1 MKFSLYSVIAI
12 EMLLLLFC
20 IYSCKKSGSHNVDFD
35 MISVHKS
42 IALSKDKKFSPKCEV
57 DINIHYVRQNTFCD
71 SLSEKIN
78 NTIISRFFGTE
89 GTSFTDAVDS
99 FAKLYIENYI
109 DRLSPL
115 YEKDKDNIDRY
126 RWYEYK
132 YIMNTDIH
140 LGSNGDI
147 LVYIVNLRSVEG
159 GEHSIN
165 KKYCIN
171 FNVNTGG
178 VIALADVFVPGYE
191 KQLNDILL
199 GALMDKIGKRNI
211 QELYSAGYLYSMDM
225 FVPENFIISDSS
237 ITFIYN
243 TYEIAPYSKGIIEL
257 TIDKSDINKLFKK

>member
-12 EMLLLLFC
+12 EMLLLLLC
-20 IYSCKKSGSHNVDFD
+20 IYSCKKSGSHNVDFG

-42 IALSKDKKFSPKCEV
+42 IALSKDKESSPKCEV
-57 DINIHYVRQNTFCD
+57 DINIHYARQKTLCD
-71 SLSEKIN
+71 SLAEKIN
-78 NTIISRFFGTE
+78 NTIISRFFCIE

-99 FAKLYIENYI
+99 FARSYIEDYT

-115 YEKDKDNIDRY
+115 YEKDNIDRY

-132 YIMNTDIH
+132 YIMNTDVY

-147 LVYIVNLRSVEG
+147 LVYIVNLNSFEG
-159 GEHSIN
+159 GEHVIN
-165 KKYCIN
+165 KKYGIN
-171 FNVNTGG
+171 FNANTGG
-178 VIALADVFVPGYE
+178 IITLADIFVPGYE
-191 KQLNDILL
+191 KHLSDLLL

-211 QELYSAGYLYSMDM
+211 QELHNEGYLYSMDM
-225 FVPENFIISDSS
+225 FVPENFIILDSS

-257 TIDKSDINKLFKK
+257 TIDKSDINKLLKK